1 MTAITDVLGIFTA
14 GPKARRRKAYRLGH
28 RAEFLA
34 AWALRLK
41 GYRIVARRFKTPVG
55 EVDLIARKKNL
66 VLLVEVKARRT
77 EEAALHSISR
87 TAQRRIE
94 SAGEWWLSQQRDFA
108 KLSWRCDVVAVTPW
122 RWPIHFEN
130 VW

>member
-1 MTAITDVLGIFTA
+1 MTDTTL
-14 GPKARRRKAYRLGH
+14 RLQRRKAYKLGH

-34 AWALRLK
+34 AIALRLK
-41 GYRIVARRFKTPVG
+41 GYRIVAKRFKTPVG

-66 VLLVEVKARRT
+66 ILFVEVKARRSNH
-77 EEAALHSISR
+77 AALDSITR

-94 SAGEWWLSQQRDFA
+94 AAGEWWLSKQMDFA
-108 KLSWRCDVVAVTPW
+108 KLSWRCDVVAVTPR
-122 RWPIHFEN
+122 RWPTHFEN

>member
-1 MTAITDVLGIFTA
+1 MTTINDVLGIFA
-14 GPKARRRKAYRLGH
+14 PGPKTRRRKAYRLGH

-41 GYRIVARRFKTPVG
+41 GYRIVAKRFKTPVG
-55 EVDLIARKKNL
+55 EVDLVARKKNL
-66 VLLVEVKARRT
+66 ILFVEVKARRT

-94 SAGEWWLSQQRDFA
+94 SAGGWWLSKQADFS
-108 KLSWRCDVVAVTPW
+108 KLSWRCDVVAVTPR
-122 RWPIHFEN
+122 RWPLHFEN